1 MEVKE
6 LFVARA
12 TNEENNDFIV
22 TIGKHL
28 ATEKKFKTKEE
39 ALAYIDTPK
48 WDTIVALCGEMIEAH
63 KVDEQIKK
71 DAKEKVKSI
80 VETKEDK

>member
-1 MEVKE
+1 MNVKE

-12 TNEENNDFIV
+12 TNEQNNDFIV

-48 WDTIVALCGEMIEAH
+48 WDTIVALCGEMIEAY

-80 VETKEDK
+80 VKTKEDK